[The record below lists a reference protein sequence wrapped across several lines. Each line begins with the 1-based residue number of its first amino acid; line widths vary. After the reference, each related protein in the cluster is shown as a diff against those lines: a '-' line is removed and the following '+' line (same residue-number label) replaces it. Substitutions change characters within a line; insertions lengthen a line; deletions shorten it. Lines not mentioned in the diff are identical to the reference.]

1 MNWLQIKS
9 GVLKILTG
17 VSAIA
22 GTVALFNPKWGSA
35 MQGIVVGVSGVVA
48 GVSIIAG
55 TFSPHLKAADGLTED
70 EATAALNKA
79 SLDKSLGIPII
90 PEKK

>member
-35 MQGIVVGVSGVVA
+35 IQGVVI
-48 GVSIIAG
+48 GFSTIIGGIAIIMG
-55 TFSPHLKAADGLTED
+55 TFSPL
-70 EATAALNKA
+70 
-79 SLDKSLGIPII
+79 SLIHISEPTR
-90 PEKK
+90 P